1 MKKII
6 ATTLLLGASLFAV
19 DGYKVYQET
28 CKACHVEMI
37 SVAETMKQMKTLKAP
52 PMVEVS
58 HQLKGTIIIKGDKAN
73 DEDIHRFAT
82 IAFIKNYLQRP
93 SMDYFM
99 CNPGAV
105 DRFGVMPA
113 QSHLNEEER
122 QAVAEWIY
130 DRYEDVEFK

>member
-6 ATTLLLGASLFAV
+6 LTTLLLGASLFAV
-19 DGYKVYQET
+19 DGYKVYQKT

-52 PMVEVS
+52 PMVEVA
-58 HQLKGTIIIKGDKAN
+58 HQLKDTIIIKGDKAD
-73 DEDIHRFAT
+73 DEDIHRFTT

-93 SMDYFM
+93 SLDYFM

-105 DRFGVMPA
+105 DRFGIMPA

>member
-1 MKKII
+1 MK
-6 ATTLLLGASLFAV
+6 ALTTLLFLGASLFAA

-37 SVAETMKQMKTLKAP
+37 AKEEALKVFNTLKAP

-58 HQLKGTIIIKGDKAN
+58 NQLKSTIIIKGAKAD
-73 DEDIHRFAT
+73 DEDIHRFVT
-82 IAFIKNYLQRP
+82 IAFIKQYLQKP
-93 SMDYFM
+93 SLDYFM
-99 CNPGAV
+99 CNVGAV

-113 QSHLNEEER
+113 QSHLSEEER

>member
-1 MKKII
+1 MKTL
-6 ATTLLLGASLFAV
+6 TTLLFLTASLFAA

-37 SVAETMKQMKTLKAP
+37 TKEETLKVFKTLKAP

-58 HQLKGTIIIKGDKAN
+58 NQLKSTIIIKGAKAD
-73 DEDIHRFAT
+73 DEDIHRFTT
-82 IAFIKNYLQRP
+82 IAFIKQYLQRP
-93 SMDYFM
+93 SVDYFM
-99 CNPGAV
+99 CNAGAV

-113 QSHLNEEER
+113 QSHLSDEER

-130 DRYEDVEFK
+130 DRYEDIEF

>member
-6 ATTLLLGASLFAV
+6 ATTLLLGASLFAE

-52 PMVEVS
+52 PMIEVS
-58 HQLKGTIIIKGDKAN
+58 HQLKETIIIKGDKAD
-73 DEDIHRFAT
+73 DEDIHRFTT

-93 SMDYFM
+93 SIDYFM
-99 CNPGAV
+99 CNAGAV

-113 QSHLNEEER
+113 QSDLNDEER

>member
-6 ATTLLLGASLFAV
+6 ATTLLLGASLFGV
-19 DGYKVYQET
+19 DGYKVYQDN

-37 SVAETMKQMKTLKAP
+37 SKAETLRVFKTLKAP

-58 HQLKGTIIIKGDKAN
+58 GKLKGTIVIKGAKAD
-73 DEDIHRFAT
+73 DEEIHRFAT
-82 IAFIKNYLQRP
+82 IAFIKNYLMTP

-105 DRFGVMPA
+105 DRFGVMPSQA
-113 QSHLNEEER
+113 HLSDAER

-130 DRYEDVEFK
+130 DRYEDVEFD